1 MYIIFENHNFYIKK
15 EDSQIPWLKV
25 FTQEPY
31 KELSDL
37 DNELRH
43 QLWEI
48 VNIIEK
54 EMITYY
60 QPTKINIASFAN
72 MLPRVHI
79 HIMARFK
86 DDNFYPNPM
95 WGEKQ
100 RKNELTL
107 PDEEKFFKRVFEAL
121 QKFA

>member
-1 MYIIFENHNFYIKK
+1 MHIIFENHNFYIETEK
-15 EDSQIPWLKV
+15 SQIPWLKV

-37 DNELRH
+37 NDELRQ

-54 EMITYY
+54 EMIEYY

-79 HIMARFK
+79 HVMARFQ
-86 DDNFYPNPM
+86 DDNYYPNPM

-100 RKNELTL
+100 REHQLTL
-107 PDEEKFFKRVFEAL
+107 PDEEKFFKRVFAAL